1 MLLQVALRWIIEQGA
16 TPIVKSFNSER
27 MKENLKLFDWELSE
41 TDSEKI
47 KQIPQHRG
55 FSGERFVNEFGPYK
69 TPQDFWD

>member
-27 MKENLKLFDWELSE
+27 MKEKLKLFDWELSE